1 MKTKDIRVFII
12 AVDGIPRNRKLIES
26 LIKVF
31 PKHNIYILDAVQ
43 PKDIDSIKMKKLTM
57 QNKLMLGRKT
67 TPNEIAVTQSHN
79 LCYKIAYQFDWQN
92 IMIFEDDVYIEDNKS
107 LIKILNSLPVTKKPL
122 IRTFYSPKWG
132 IWKKKNN
139 VYQSVIPPAY
149 AAAYIINTSAIRIA
163 LDQGSIG
170 LADWPIWS
178 NKIKFQFLE
187 NKTIKVSGVDSYLE
201 KERAKFKKQKL
212 DYKQIFNP
220 KFMVSINIFLRIKH
234 QVFFPIIWKIYRF
247 SRNKKI
253 EHINEPDASVF
264 LN

>member
-1 MKTKDIRVFII
+1 MKIKDIRVFII
-12 AVDGIPRNRKLIES
+12 AVHGIPRNRELIES
-26 LIKVF
+26 LIEVF
-31 PKHNIYILDAVQ
+31 SKHNIYILDAVQ
-43 PKDIDSIKMKKLTM
+43 PKDIGSIKMKKLSM

-79 LCYKIAYQFDWQN
+79 LCYKIAHQFKWQN
-92 IMIFEDDVYIEDNKS
+92 TMIFEDDVYIEDNKS
-107 LIKILNSLPVTKKPL
+107 LIKILNSLPETKIPL

-132 IWKKKNN
+132 IWKMKNN
-139 VYQSVIPPAY
+139 AYQSVIPPAY

-163 LDQGSIG
+163 LDQGPIG

-178 NKIKFQFLE
+178 NKIQFQFLE

-201 KERAKFKKQKL
+201 KERAKLKNQKL

-220 KFMVSINIFLRIKH
+220 KFIVSINIFLRIKY
-234 QVFFPIIWKIYRF
+234 QIFFPILWKIYRF
-247 SRNKKI
+247 SRNRKI
-253 EHINEPDASVF
+253 KNINEPDASIF

>member
-1 MKTKDIRVFII
+1 VKTKDIRVFII

-31 PKHNIYILDAVQ
+31 PNQNIFILDAIQ
-43 PKDIDSIKMKKLTM
+43 PKDIDSIKMQKLTM
-57 QNKLMLGRKT
+57 KNKIMLGRKT
-67 TPNEIAVTQSHN
+67 TPNEIAVTESHN
-79 LCYKIAYQFDWQN
+79 LCYKIAHKFEWQN
-92 IMIFEDDVYIEDNKS
+92 IMIFEDDVLIEDNKS
-107 LIKILNSLPVTKKPL
+107 FIKILNSLPDSKIPL

-132 IWKKKNN
+132 IWKMKNN

-149 AAAYIINTSAIRIA
+149 AAAYIINASAIQIA
-163 LDQGSIG
+163 IDQGSIG

-178 NKIKFQFLE
+178 NKIQFQFLE
-187 NKTIKVSGVDSYLE
+187 NKTIKVSEVDSYLE
-201 KERAKFKKQKL
+201 KERANVKKQKL

-220 KFMVSINIFLRIKH
+220 KFIVSINIFLRIKH

-247 SRNKKI
+247 SRIKKL
-253 EHINEPDASVF
+253 ENINEPDASIF